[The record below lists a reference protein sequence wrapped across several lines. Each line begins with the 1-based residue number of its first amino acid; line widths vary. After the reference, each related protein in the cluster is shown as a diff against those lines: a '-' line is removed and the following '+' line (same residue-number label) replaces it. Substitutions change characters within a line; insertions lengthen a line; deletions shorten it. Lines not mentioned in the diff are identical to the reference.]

1 MSAFSASRVEEICW
15 LVTPTSSDPPGRRRM
30 CPRYGQVDH
39 LQRPGVGGSQRRRPA
54 RRRLESL
61 SPTFR
66 TTPQAYG
73 PVVGGRFTLRRA
85 GAPVCDLDAVEVVR
99 RDRRVPNAIP
109 IDGLKIN
116 QPVVP
121 KLSITGLSSRAR
133 SIEVFVREDHS
144 QAEALAGR
152 VSPSSGSVL
161 CYLRPDSPVKA
172 KVYQRLFW
180 TWCAYLDGSPVSP
193 VGAGRRTPG
202 QCCRDPWRS
211 GAGRLHPR

>member
-1 MSAFSASRVEEICW
+1 MNSHSLGSEE
-15 LVTPTSSDPPGRRRM
+15 PSTSSLVSVDPALATK
-30 CPRYGQVDH
+30 GQERH
-39 LQRPGVGGSQRRRPA
+39 A
-54 RRRLESL
+54 
-61 SPTFR
+61 
-66 TTPQAYG
+66 AYG

-133 SIEVFVREDHS
+133 SIEVFVSEDHS
-144 QAEALAGR
+144 QAEALAGW

-172 KVYQRLFW
+172 KVYQAVLGLVRLPRW
-180 TWCAYLDGSPVSP
+180 V
-193 VGAGRRTPG
+193 AGQPCEG
-202 QCCRDPWRS
+202 M
-211 GAGRLHPR
+211 